1 MARVNRYECGHIK
14 FVACAAGGALQV
26 NSGML
31 FSVIA
36 RDGTDAEAPARR
48 QAARDQHLAELQP
61 HVDSGVVQ
69 LGGAFLDET
78 GTMRGSIL
86 VLELPDLAAVNAW
99 LDNDIYTRS
108 GVWQDFE
115 VSEFRRAV

>member
-1 MARVNRYECGHIK
+1 M
-14 FVACAAGGALQV
+14 QV

-48 QAARDQHLAELQP
+48 QAARDQHLTELQP
-61 HVDSGVVQ
+61 HVDSGVIQ
-69 LGGAFLDET
+69 FGGAFLDET

-86 VLELPDLAAVNAW
+86 VLDLPDRPAVSEW
-99 LDNDIYTRS
+99 LNNDIYTRS

-115 VSEFRRAV
+115 VAEFRRAV